1 MRFGEP
7 GERSKHCCRRRSAA
21 ACRGRLCDWPVHR
34 LPPGRR
40 RSVAYCPSRGSL
52 CAQTHAFAR
61 ATPNATAQIRE
72 HRTNGGNR
80 LPSVRQHHAPS
91 QHPPGSLE
99 SLARTSSLAA
109 HPSPGPVYAHK
120 PTSPMPSGNP
130 TIRANRGPEPPFLA
144 AHPSPQPFMRINLPA
159 KWLTRIFGTTISLK
173 YKYRA
178 VEFQRPKTGVKIG
191 RGNHCSHSTKRRC
204 REEHDCH
211 ASRRG
216 IP

>member
-21 ACRGRLCDWPVHR
+21 ACRGRLCDLPVHR
-34 LPPGRR
+34 LSSGRR
-40 RSVAYCPSRGSL
+40 GLVACCPSRGSL

-61 ATPNATAQIRE
+61 ATPDATGQMRG

-80 LPSVRQHHAPS
+80 IPLRSAATRYPAAPA
-91 QHPPGSLE
+91 GF
-99 SLARTSSLAA
+99 ARITGANILLGC
-109 HPSPGPVYAHK
+109 HPSPGPVYAHR
-120 PTSPMPSGNP
+120 PTSPMPSDNP
-130 TIRANRGPEPPFLA
+130 TIRANRGTEPPFLA

>member
-1 MRFGEP
+1 MEASRESDP
-7 GERSKHCCRRRSAA
+7 KHCRRRSAA
-21 ACRGRLCDWPVHR
+21 AAVGGPTTCHGIPYFE
-34 LPPGRR
+34 PKARR
-40 RSVAYCPSRGSL
+40 RPSPGAAEVYAHKPAHSRAAPDATWQLRKHRTEGGNRPPL
-52 CAQTHAFAR
+52 LRAATRYPAAPTAFAR
-61 ATPNATAQIRE
+61 IA
-72 HRTNGGNR
+72 G
-80 LPSVRQHHAPS
+80 
-91 QHPPGSLE
+91 
-99 SLARTSSLAA
+99 ARTSSLAA

-120 PTSPMPSGNP
+120 PASPMPSGNP

-144 AHPSPQPFMRINLPA
+144 AHPSPQPFMRINLSA